1 MLPVFLHFQ
10 YDKRLVC
17 DNCNK
22 HGEGMLVLMKYAFCK
37 ECAKKL
43 IPIYQAD
50 LNALLEKFEENE
62 KANSTLKVNIDS

>member
-22 HGEGMLVLMKYAFCK
+22 HDEGMLVLMKYAFCK
-37 ECAKKL
+37 ECAKTYTYLSGRPKCTFRK
-43 IPIYQAD
+43 I
-50 LNALLEKFEENE
+50 
-62 KANSTLKVNIDS
+62 